1 MKKSAIIAI
10 VGRPSAGKST
20 LMNALCGE
28 KISIVS
34 PVPQTTRNK
43 IKGIM
48 NDEAGQLIFMDTPGF
63 HNSERKYNLEMRN
76 LVSESLSDC
85 DGILYVLDASRPPGE
100 EEMQLIALLSGQK
113 APLVIAFNKTDI
125 ASPERLREL
134 LEESPGSLPPGM
146 EISAAT
152 GHGLEELKQA
162 LFSISPEGEALYPE
176 DYYTDQD
183 PEFRIAEI
191 IRERAMMN
199 ARDELPHAMY
209 VEIHD
214 MEINEREE
222 GKIPQLWIRA
232 SVVVE
237 TKSQVGLVVG
247 KGGTGIKEIRVKS
260 QKEIGRL
267 FPYRIHLDLRVK
279 TNPKWRRNDAVL
291 RRLMK

>member
-1 MKKSAIIAI
+1 MIAI
-10 VGRPSAGKST
+10 VGRPSCGKST

-34 PVPQTTRNK
+34 PIPQTTRNK

-48 NDEAGQLIFMDTPGF
+48 NDPRGQIVFMDTPGF
-63 HNSERKYNLEMRN
+63 HNSIRKYNLEMRS
-76 LVSESLSDC
+76 LVSESLNDC
-85 DGILYVLDASRPPGE
+85 DAILYVLDASRTPGE
-100 EEMQLIALLSGQK
+100 EEMQLISLLSGQK
-113 APLVIAFNKTDI
+113 APLVVAFNKTDM
-125 ASPERLREL
+125 ASSHSLRNL
-134 LEESPGSLPPGM
+134 LNQSAPSLPQGV
-146 EISAAT
+146 EISAT
-152 GHGLEELKQA
+152 RGSGLDELREA
-162 LFSISPEGEALYPE
+162 LFSIAPEGEALYPE

-183 PEFRIAEI
+183 PEFRIGEI
-191 IRERAMMN
+191 IRERAMLH
-199 ARDELPHAMY
+199 ARDELPHAIY